1 MNSNPKC
8 DFWLW
13 NNAYNW
19 NNNCNNIDMIAIIV
33 TVWAHSTAIAAPPM
47 IHKLVFTHRMGVH
60 LNAVHRTYLQGLQ
73 SCSAKTNNAYNRN
86 NNAYNS
92 TGTLHQ
98 AAFHSVCPLWQH
110 IWNPTHLDRIGQNG
124 TYVSEHGTDMYID
137 VHELTYRH
145 EHVCTWYVHVHI
157 FM

>member
-13 NNAYNW
+13 NNAYNR
-19 NNNCNNIDMIAIIV
+19 NNNCNNSDIIAIIV
-33 TVWAHSTAIAAPPM
+33 TVWAHSTAMAVPP
-47 IHKLVFTHRMGVH
+47 IFHSLVFTHRMGVH

-98 AAFHSVCPLWQH
+98 AAFRLCAFQSMQMSRHSSSTLTSH
-110 IWNPTHLDRIGQNG
+110 SSMIGSG
-124 TYVSEHGTDMYID
+124 IA
-137 VHELTYRH
+137 
-145 EHVCTWYVHVHI
+145 VCTFKFSRCRHLAI
-157 FM
+157 IENNRGKNEQ